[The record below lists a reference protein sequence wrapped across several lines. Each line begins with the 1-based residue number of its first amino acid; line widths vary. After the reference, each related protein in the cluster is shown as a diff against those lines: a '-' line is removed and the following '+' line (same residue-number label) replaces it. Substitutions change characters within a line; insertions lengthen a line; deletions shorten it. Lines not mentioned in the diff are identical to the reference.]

1 MGYYAQTTDVN
12 AILQRPRSGFMEEGM
27 INILVDVAS
36 LLCLVAWAGCFV
48 LATGLVL
55 LILGTLG
62 LALIR
67 ASAALLAHH
76 R

>member
-1 MGYYAQTTDVN
+1 
-12 AILQRPRSGFMEEGM
+12 MEEGM